1 MTKVAVVAHSGKTV
15 GGGLP
20 ELRRVLEAAG
30 YPSPAWFEV
39 FKSKQAPACARQ
51 AVSEG
56 ADILFIWG
64 GDGTVQRC
72 VDAVAGKGVS
82 VAVIPAG
89 TANLLAGNLGI
100 PRDIAEAVRIGL
112 HGDRRE
118 LDTGTVN
125 GEHFTV
131 MAGAGLDALMIT
143 DADAGL
149 KDRMGRAAY
158 LWTGARNLDASPV
171 KATVEVDGR
180 RFHKG
185 TITCV
190 LAGNMGQV
198 LGGIEVFEGS
208 QPDDGLLEVGV
219 VTARS
224 RLEWIRTLARVVVGT
239 TEKSPFAV
247 TARGSSIKVTF
258 DKPTP
263 YELDGG
269 VRKAVTKLK
278 IKVHPGSVTI
288 CVPPG
293 GPSPRPEGASL
304 EPVLAG

>member
-1 MTKVAVVAHSGKTV
+1 MTEEDAVTKVAVVAHSGKTM
-15 GGGLP
+15 GGGLA
-20 ELRRVLEAAG
+20 ELREVLVEAG
-30 YPSPAWFEV
+30 HPSPSWFEV
-39 FKSKQAPACARQ
+39 AKSKQAPACARQ
-51 AVSEG
+51 AVAEG
-56 ADILFIWG
+56 SDLLFVWG

-72 VDAVAGKGVS
+72 VDAVAGSDVPL
-82 VAVIPAG
+82 AVIPAG

-100 PRDIAEAVRIGL
+100 PQDIAEAVRIGL
-112 HGDRRE
+112 HGDRRS

-125 GEHFTV
+125 GEHFAV

-143 DADAGL
+143 EADAGL

-171 KATVEVDGR
+171 KATVKVDGR

-190 LAGNMGQV
+190 LAGNMGRV
-198 LGGIEVFEGS
+198 LGGVAVFDGS
-208 QPDDGLLEVGV
+208 QPDDGLLEIGV
-219 VTARS
+219 VTART
-224 RLEWIRTLARVVVGT
+224 RLEWIRTLTRVVVGT

-247 TARGSSIKVTF
+247 TARGTTIKVTF
-258 DKPTP
+258 DTPTA

-269 VRKAVTKLK
+269 VRKAVSTMK

-293 GPSPRPEGASL
+293 
-304 EPVLAG
+304 